1 LYAAVQVEKEEE
13 DGTGGLTV
21 WEGGRDNSAAED
33 LANSAAAAGGLFGDP
48 ETRAFYE
55 ELPDLLAAVPLTV
68 LGLTPEQVCCGY
80 LVLFVICSMV
90 GGDCGWGVVCMP

>member
-1 LYAAVQVEKEEE
+1 VEKEEE

-21 WEGGRDNSAAED
+21 WEGGRDASAAED

-68 LGLTPEQVCCGY
+68 LGLTPEQVRY
-80 LVLFVICSMV
+80 LQ
-90 GGDCGWGVVCMP
+90 

>member
-1 LYAAVQVEKEEE
+1 VEKEEE

-21 WEGGRDNSAAED
+21 WEGGRETNAAED

-68 LGLTPEQVCCGY
+68 LGLTPEQVRRVLWLFRCRLSSVRW
-80 LVLFVICSMV
+80 LVATVV
-90 GGDCGWGVVCMP
+90 GE